1 MEGELMVDGAAEIDG
16 PAEGSATINHQHPNH
31 QLFKSLT
38 ELLQTFHAAVT
49 TQRWDSVNLTV

>member
-1 MEGELMVDGAAEIDG
+1 MVDGAAEIDG